1 MGDHERLI
9 ELSET
14 LAAAIARRDV
24 AAIRPLLAGGFVHR
38 TPGGTAVETD
48 AFLSGIAQIPGEIL
62 SVTVRHLTTDLSGDG
77 AVVTGKQYANLKI
90 DGQLVVDER
99 SFVDWFV
106 KDNGEWRLRLAVDL
120 E

>member
-9 ELSET
+9 EISEA

-24 AAIRPLLAGGFVHR
+24 AAVRPMLARGFVHR
-38 TPGGTAVETD
+38 TPGGPPVETD
-48 AFLSGIAQIPGEIL
+48 AFLNGITQIPGEIL
-62 SVTVRHLTTDLSGDG
+62 SVSVAHLTTDLSADG
-77 AVVTGKQYANLKI
+77 AVVTGTQHAQLKI
-90 DGQLVVDER
+90 DGALVDDER

-106 KDNGEWRLRLAVDL
+106 KDGGDWRLRLAVDL